1 MQHIIVFTIFLILLT
16 DVLHCKNYL
25 VKVDDDGQDKS
36 TPNNAV
42 TLADQ
47 QEDSN
52 EAGDE
57 IDVEDVKEI
66 NDSLTDGIEIHL
78 FQTYII

>member
-1 MQHIIVFTIFLILLT
+1 MQHIIVFSIFLILLT

-25 VKVDDDGQDKS
+25 VEVDEDGPDKS
-36 TPNNAV
+36 SPV
-42 TLADQ
+42 LADQ

-52 EAGDE
+52 KAGDE

-66 NDSLTDGIEIHL
+66 NDSLTDGIDIHL

>member
-1 MQHIIVFTIFLILLT
+1 MQHIIVFSIFLILLT

-25 VKVDDDGQDKS
+25 VEVDDDGPDKS
-36 TPNNAV
+36 TPDNAV

-57 IDVEDVKEI
+57 IEDVKEI
-66 NDSLTDGIEIHL
+66 NDSLTDGIDIHL

>member
-1 MQHIIVFTIFLILLT
+1 MQHIIVFSIFLILLT

-25 VKVDDDGQDKS
+25 VEVDDDGPDKS
-36 TPNNAV
+36 TPDNAV

-57 IDVEDVKEI
+57 IDVEDVKKI
-66 NDSLTDGIEIHL
+66 NESLTDGIEIHCNVIL
-78 FQTYII
+78 L

>member
-1 MQHIIVFTIFLILLT
+1 MQHIIVFSIFLILLT

-25 VKVDDDGQDKS
+25 VEVDDDGPDKS
-36 TPNNAV
+36 TPDNAV

-47 QEDSN
+47 QEDNN
-52 EAGDE
+52 EAGDK

-66 NDSLTDGIEIHL
+66 NDSLTDGIDIHL